1 MPDRLGRF
9 DSPLSRWLPTDGR
22 VGAAGK
28 LPCGSANHSCKCLS
42 SEQIAF
48 ASTGHYALVENPPPA
63 IYSMQPFRRVCSL
76 PNGKWSFP
84 MRRIAI
90 INQKGG
96 VGKTTTAV
104 NVSAALAEAGKKVWL
119 IDLDPQAHASLH
131 LGFAL
136 EEGVPSMYEVL
147 TEEVH
152 LDEVRHQVDDNL
164 WVSPSHID
172 LAAAE
177 MELAGEVGREII
189 LRDRIEEV
197 SEEFDYIIF
206 DCPPSLGVLTL
217 NALTTANEVFL
228 PLQPH
233 FLALHGL
240 SKLLRTIDLVAR
252 RLNPGLRLS
261 NLIYCMFDS
270 GTRLA
275 NEIVNDVDQFF
286 LDQQERESP
295 WSEAFSF
302 DTRIRRN
309 IRLAEAPS
317 HGRSIFQYAPSSNGA
332 QDYRSLAQ
340 EIMQCEQPLKR
351 VSRRKVAAD
360 QR

>member
-1 MPDRLGRF
+1 
-9 DSPLSRWLPTDGR
+9 
-22 VGAAGK
+22 
-28 LPCGSANHSCKCLS
+28 
-42 SEQIAF
+42 
-48 ASTGHYALVENPPPA
+48 
-63 IYSMQPFRRVCSL
+63 
-76 PNGKWSFP
+76 
-84 MRRIAI
+84 MRKIAI

-104 NVSAALAEAGKKVWL
+104 NLSSALAEAGQRVWL
-119 IDLDPQAHASLH
+119 VDLDPQAHASLH
-131 LGFAL
+131 LGFVL
-136 EEGVPSMYEVL
+136 EEGLPSIYDVL
-147 TEEVH
+147 IEQVTM
-152 LDEVRHQVDDNL
+152 DEVRHQVDESL
-164 WVSPSHID
+164 WISPSHID

-189 LRDRIEEV
+189 LRDRIAEV
-197 SEEFDYIIF
+197 DEQFDYIIF

-252 RLNPGLRLS
+252 RLNNGLELS
-261 NLIYCMFDS
+261 SLVYCMFDS

-286 LDQQERESP
+286 NEQRTTATP
-295 WSEAFSF
+295 WSNVVSF

-317 HGRSIFQYAPSSNGA
+317 HGQSIFQYSPECNGA

-340 EIMQCEQPLKR
+340 EVMQQTSLQDGSDLSMR
-351 VSRRKVAAD
+351 AHVA
-360 QR
+360 

>member
-1 MPDRLGRF
+1 
-9 DSPLSRWLPTDGR
+9 
-22 VGAAGK
+22 
-28 LPCGSANHSCKCLS
+28 
-42 SEQIAF
+42 
-48 ASTGHYALVENPPPA
+48 
-63 IYSMQPFRRVCSL
+63 
-76 PNGKWSFP
+76 
-84 MRRIAI
+84 MRTIAI

-104 NVSAALAEAGKKVWL
+104 NLSAALAESGQRVWL

-131 LGFAL
+131 LGFGMQ
-136 EEGVPSMYEVL
+136 EEYLSTYDVL
-147 TEEVH
+147 TDQTT
-152 LDEVRHQVDDNL
+152 LDEVRHQVEENL
-164 WVSPSHID
+164 WLSPSHID

-177 MELAGEVGREII
+177 MELAGAVGREII
-189 LRDRIEEV
+189 LRDKMADV
-197 SEEFDYIIF
+197 SQEFDYIIF

-252 RLNPGLRLS
+252 RLNQQLRLS
-261 NLIYCMFDS
+261 SVIYCMFDT

-275 NEIVNDVDQFF
+275 NEVVSDV
-286 LDQQERESP
+286 
-295 WSEAFSF
+295 EAFFEYQRNTDNSIWADTYSF

-317 HGRSIFQYAPSSNGA
+317 YGQSIFQYSNDSNGA
-332 QDYRSLAQ
+332 QDYRSLAEEVLAQ
-340 EIMQCEQPLKR
+340 TLEMEKQNRIPDSNQVNVDYPHSELVRSVK
-351 VSRRKVAAD
+351 
-360 QR
+360 

>member
-1 MPDRLGRF
+1 
-9 DSPLSRWLPTDGR
+9 
-22 VGAAGK
+22 
-28 LPCGSANHSCKCLS
+28 
-42 SEQIAF
+42 
-48 ASTGHYALVENPPPA
+48 
-63 IYSMQPFRRVCSL
+63 
-76 PNGKWSFP
+76 

-104 NVSAALAEAGKKVWL
+104 NLSAALAEAGKRVWL
-119 IDLDPQAHASLH
+119 VDLDPQAHASLH
-131 LGFAL
+131 LGF
-136 EEGVPSMYEVL
+136 SMEHDQLSVYDVL
-147 TEEVH
+147 TDDVPI
-152 LDEVRHQVDDNL
+152 DEVRMQVEPNL
-164 WVSPSHID
+164 FLTPAHID

-189 LRDRIEEV
+189 LRDKMMDD
-197 SEEFDYIIF
+197 SEEFDFVIF

-217 NALTTANEVFL
+217 NALTTADEVFL

-252 RLNPGLRLS
+252 RLNPNLFLS
-261 NLIYCMFDS
+261 SVVYCMFDS

-275 NEIVNDVDQFF
+275 NEVVNDVEMFFADQRGT
-286 LDQQERESP
+286 DSP
-295 WSEAFSF
+295 WANTMGL

-317 HGRSIFQYAPSSNGA
+317 YGQSILHYATSSNGA
-332 QDYRSLAQ
+332 QDYRCLAQ
-340 EIMQCEQPLKR
+340 EVIDQTHDT
-351 VSRRKVAAD
+351 AAV
-360 QR
+360 QKAVKPNVVRSAR